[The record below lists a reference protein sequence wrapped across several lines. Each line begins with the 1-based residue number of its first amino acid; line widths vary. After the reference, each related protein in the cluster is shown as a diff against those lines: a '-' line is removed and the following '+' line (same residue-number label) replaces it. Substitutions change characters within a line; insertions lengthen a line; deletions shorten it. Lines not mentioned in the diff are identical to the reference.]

1 MDKLQAGNY
10 LAFHGPVVR
19 SSVTLVADYATAL
32 TWGVC
37 LLAYVSVGAFMA
49 PVAVVLLLPAV
60 VVTLTSWGIQRRTKV
75 PAKHRRGP
83 AHAR

>member
-1 MDKLQAGNY
+1 MEKSQSGGY
-10 LAFHGPVVR
+10 VAFRDPAVR
-19 SSVTLVADYATAL
+19 SSVTVVADYATAL

-60 VVTLTSWGIQRRTKV
+60 VVTLGAWGIRRRTKV
-75 PAKHRRGP
+75 APRHRTGP

>member
-10 LAFHGPVVR
+10 VAFRDPAVR

-37 LLAYVSVGAFMA
+37 LLAFASVGAFMA
-49 PVAVVLLLPAV
+49 PVAVVLLLPAAV
-60 VVTLTSWGIQRRTKV
+60 VSLAAWGIRRRTKV
-75 PAKHRRGP
+75 PAKHRTGP